1 MYTNLRV
8 TSEAHTWEDR
18 LNIAET
24 LGTASV
30 RTQTS
35 SSTSIIRADSCRS
48 ARNAGLKSPTE
59 TSSGERMTSYQEG
72 FEDSLELFLTGVRN
86 SKSKKDAM

>member
-1 MYTNLRV
+1 LRV

-35 SSTSIIRADSCRS
+35 SSTSIIRANSCRS

-59 TSSGERMTSYQEG
+59 TSSGERMISYQEG
-72 FEDSLELFLTGVRN
+72 FEDSLELFLTGVKT
-86 SKSKKDAM
+86 SKSKKDAL